1 MNADVHLVVKNV
13 IQNENGIMI
22 SVNMKMKKIHRVSE
36 ADYAKNLNI
45 CAFKC
50 EKDCDIGEYLKD
62 CTYKKFC

>member
-1 MNADVHLVVKNV
+1 
-13 IQNENGIMI
+13 MI